1 MISTRAKAICRR
13 LSARAAILLIGMLVV
28 SCTGRNEAQ
37 RVPLG
42 RIADSGRAEHQ
53 AHALLG
59 PAAKA
64 ALDSGNV
71 LFRRKMY
78 AEALAQYRSASELA
92 PQHSAPLFGIYMVGR
107 ATNNKAMA
115 DSALIGIRVRN
126 GPMPAG
132 PHSLP
137 DTALQ
142 RIHDS
147 LRRRPTSS

>member
-1 MISTRAKAICRR
+1 MR
-13 LSARAAILLIGMLVV
+13 LCLLVAAASLLAA
-28 SCTGRNEAQ
+28 CTTQEAP

-42 RIADSGRAEHQ
+42 RAADSAHAERD

-71 LFRRKMY
+71 LFRARAY
-78 AEALAQYRSASELA
+78 DGALAEYRAAAALA
-92 PQHSAPLFGIYMVGR
+92 PQHSAPLFGIYMVAR
-107 ATNNKAMA
+107 ATNNSAMA
-115 DSALIGIRVRN
+115 DSALVGIRRRN

-132 PHSLP
+132 PHSFA

-142 RIHDS
+142 RMHDS
-147 LRRRPTSS
+147 LRRKSS